1 MTTDE
6 PATRSGEPHQA
17 GPQPKPERPRDELG
31 RPLPKGSVNR
41 LHLED
46 FDALSLEE
54 NHRLAIHYFNEGQ
67 FFEAHE
73 AWETCWNQ
81 AKEGADEE
89 FFKGLSQLGAG
100 YTHYRRGNARGA
112 AALMRRG
119 LGRIAPYGPRHHGLD
134 VLALVAALA
143 SDAAA
148 MEAAS
153 QAGVEP
159 PSIATPVLEA

>member
-1 MTTDE
+1 MTTEE
-6 PATRSGEPHQA
+6 PPAHEGEQPEA
-17 GPQPKPERPRDELG
+17 GPRPKPERPRDELG

-54 NHRLAIHYFNEGQ
+54 NHRLAIRYFDDGQ

-73 AWETCWNQ
+73 AWESCWNQ
-81 AKEGADEE
+81 TKEGSDEE

-112 AALMRRG
+112 SALMRRG
-119 LGRIAPYGPRHHGLD
+119 LGRIAPYGPRHRGLD
-134 VLALVAALA
+134 VMALVAAA
-143 SDAAA
+143 SGHAAA
-148 MEAAS
+148 MEAAT
-153 QAGVEP
+153 QAGAEP